1 MFIREHYTYPPLDG
15 ERLHYVASPQAGAD
29 AWVQGA
35 GGATQKW
42 ATNLQN
48 TQKDIVGRAIAQAP
62 VAIANYQDAINSGR
76 WASKLQAIGNS
87 GIKAAAQAKQANF
100 GTGVSQA
107 RDKYLKVATVLYPYI
122 AQGQAQIEA
131 MPSGS
136 IAASKAR
143 ANAWIDYMH
152 AGKGSF

>member
-1 MFIREHYTYPPLDG
+1 MSTHLQYAYPPLEG
-15 ERLHYVASPQAGAD
+15 ARLRYVASPQAGAD

-35 GGATQKW
+35 GAATGKW

-48 TQKDIVGRAIAQAP
+48 TQKDIVGRAIAAAP
-62 VAIANYQDAINSGR
+62 AAVANYSDAINSGR
-76 WASKLQAIGNS
+76 WAARLQAVGNS
-87 GIKAAAQAKQANF
+87 GIKAAAAAKQGNF

-107 RDKYLKVATVLYPYI
+107 RDKYLAAAQKLYPYI
-122 AQGQAQIEA
+122 AAGQTQIES

-143 ANAWIDYMH
+143 AMAWIDYMH

>member
-1 MFIREHYTYPPLDG
+1 MKHHLHYAYPPLDG
-15 ERLHYVASPQAGAD
+15 ETLHYVANPQAGAD

-35 GGATQKW
+35 GAATGKW

-48 TQKDIVGRAIAQAP
+48 TQKDIVGRAVAAAPQA
-62 VAIANYQDAINSGR
+62 VANYNDAINSGR
-76 WASKLQAIGNS
+76 WAARLQAVGNA
-87 GIKAAAQAKQANF
+87 GIKAAAQAKAANF

-107 RDKYLKVATVLYPYI
+107 RDKYLAAAQKLYPYI

-143 ANAWIDYMH
+143 ATAWIDYMH